1 MRKFQRLL
9 LITLFFFFKT
19 FYAQDFKDYISA
31 YTGENGKGYLQ
42 PLADAFSADVNSGFY
57 QTAYIP
63 EKGISVYLGVVA
75 MTAII
80 PNDSRLF
87 KAKTGE
93 FFTPKTTLDAPT
105 IFGPTNSVNVDGN
118 NGLQYTFPGGL
129 DIKKLPIAV
138 PQLTIGSI
146 KGTDLTIR
154 YIQLNVNK
162 DFGEINVFGIGV
174 RHNINQYFIDLPV
187 NIAAGLYYQKFKIG
201 NIISAN
207 SIAVNLQ
214 TSYSY
219 SLITLYGGL
228 GYENSLMNVSY
239 KIETDTDS
247 EKVNFDVN
255 AANSIRLTLGLAFN
269 LSFFKIFT
277 DYSLASQNVWTVGLG
292 FYF

>member
-93 FFTPKTTLDAPT
+93 FFTPETILDAPT

-154 YIQLNVNK
+154 YIQLNLNK

-187 NIAAGLYYQKFKIG
+187 NIAAGLYYQNFKIG
-201 NIISAN
+201 NIIKAS
-207 SIAVNLQ
+207 SIALNAQ
-214 TSYSY
+214 SSYSY
-219 SLITLYGGL
+219 SVITLYGGL
-228 GYENSLMNVSY
+228 GYETSSMEVSYNSKLDSEPEKVKFDVDASNSL
-239 KIETDTDS
+239 
-247 EKVNFDVN
+247 
-255 AANSIRLTLGLAFN
+255 RLTLGFALD

-277 DYSLASQNVWTVGLG
+277 DYNIASQNVWVVGFG
-292 FYF
+292 FYY